1 MLLQV
6 TFFRLTLASSLLETA
21 ESFVCK
27 WENLILRKVAFLAVL
42 KTTRIITN
50 LVGMMLFVQ
59 VILGGSAVFGYID
72 VRYHLVWGVVTFG
85 VLIVAT
91 PYAASEL
98 GSKSTLF
105 RTGIAAIADYV
116 VQTILGFIAL
126 GTNSGVVVVIHLTN
140 AFVLGVLV
148 TYLISFAD
156 SADKAS
162 TTYYH
167 KLKPYAEGPGYL
179 LSNMFL

>member
-1 MLLQV
+1 
-6 TFFRLTLASSLLETA
+6 
-21 ESFVCK
+21 
-27 WENLILRKVAFLAVL
+27 L
-42 KTTRIITN
+42 KPARIIAN
-50 LVGMMLFVQ
+50 LVGLMLFVQ

-72 VRYHLVWGVVTFG
+72 VQYHLVWGVVTFG

-91 PYAASEL
+91 AYAASEL

-116 VQTILGFIAL
+116 VQIILGFIAL
-126 GTNSGVVVVIHLTN
+126 GTNSGAVIVIHLTN

-156 SADKAS
+156 SAEKSS
-162 TTYYH
+162 TV
-167 KLKPYAEGPGYL
+167 LNPQGPTVTPGTIRAV
-179 LSNMFL
+179 SSDS

>member
-1 MLLQV
+1 
-6 TFFRLTLASSLLETA
+6 
-21 ESFVCK
+21 
-27 WENLILRKVAFLAVL
+27 
-42 KTTRIITN
+42 
-50 LVGMMLFVQ
+50 MLFVQ

-85 VLIVAT
+85 VLIIAT
-91 PYAASEL
+91 VYAAREL

-105 RTGIAAIADYV
+105 RTGIVAIADYV
-116 VQTILGFIAL
+116 VQIILGFIAL
-126 GTNSGVVVVIHLTN
+126 GTNSGVVIIVHLTN

-162 TTYYH
+162 TSLHPQPSTVS
-167 KLKPYAEGPGYL
+167 PGAMRAL
-179 LSNMFL
+179 PPRS